1 MTSQRGELLRIDNLS
16 KTFSIN
22 AGGFFSKPLKLRAL
36 QDLSFSASWA
46 KAAVAS
52 QRWAVASCSC

>member
-1 MTSQRGELLRIDNLS
+1 MTTNRGELLRVDNLS

-36 QDLSFSASWA
+36 QDISFS
-46 KAAVAS
+46 V
-52 QRWAVASCSC
+52 QRGETLGIVGESG